1 MRAPRQVR
9 KRVKE
14 DEEDSL
20 VEGREMLPEET
31 AEPNTEERKPVRLR
45 KGGPVMAKPKSK
57 AKHERMEKSEEK
69 GKHNERN
76 EYATGGMARKSPQ
89 LKGWGKARRGA

>member
-1 MRAPRQVR
+1 
-9 KRVKE
+9 
-14 DEEDSL
+14 
-20 VEGREMLPEET
+20 
-31 AEPNTEERKPVRLR
+31 
-45 KGGPVMAKPKSK
+45 MAKPKSK